1 MGRSLIDV
9 HTHTIAS
16 GHAFSTM
23 AEMIG
28 AAQEKGLK
36 IFGITE
42 HAPTIEGSGCWL
54 YFKNYWVVPR
64 EYDGLRLLLG
74 VELDILDTEG
84 HIDMEEKHYKYMD
97 LRIAGIHSVCWK
109 GGTREENTAGVVAA
123 MHNPWVQIIS
133 HPGDGT
139 AELDFEPLVL
149 ASKETG
155 TILELN
161 NNSLR
166 PGRGK
171 AKAIDNNRELLRLCM
186 KHHVPVLIG
195 SDAHITFDVANH
207 DCAYDLAEEVGFP
220 NELIL
225 NDKPEQFLRSLK
237 PAPKAR

>member
-1 MGRSLIDV
+1 MESLIDV

-23 AEMIG
+23 AEMID
-28 AAQEKGLK
+28 AAQKRGLK
-36 IFGITE
+36 ILGITE
-42 HAPTIEGSGCWL
+42 HAPTIPGSCCWL
-54 YFKNYWVVPR
+54 YFKNYWIVPR
-64 EYDGLRLLLG
+64 QYGDLRLLLG
-74 VELDILDTEG
+74 VELNILDTEG
-84 HIDMEEKHYKYMD
+84 HIDMEEKHYRYMD

-109 GGTREENTAGVVAA
+109 GGTPEENTAGVVAA

-139 AELDFEPLVL
+139 ADLLFEPLVL

-155 TILELN
+155 TILEIN

-171 AKAIDNNRELLRLCM
+171 VKAIDNNRELLQLCK
-186 KHHVPVLIG
+186 KHRVPVLIG

-207 DCAYDLAEEVGFP
+207 EYAYGLMQEVGFP
-220 NELIL
+220 KELIL
-225 NDKPEQFLRSLK
+225 NDKPELFLASLK
-237 PAPKAR
+237 KAE